1 MSLVVG
7 LTAFKS
13 GQKGMMNIDNSSR
26 GIPPTLVV
34 QLDSKA
40 QIGFRPRVHQAP
52 ANKEDPAGS
61 DSL

>member
-13 GQKGMMNIDNSSR
+13 GQKGIMKIDNPSR
-26 GIPPTLVV
+26 GIPPTLVAR
-34 QLDSKA
+34 LDSKA

-52 ANKEDPAGS
+52 ANKEDPVDS